1 MECFYAKGTLST
13 DKFSNE
19 FISVNNFGYNRYIN
33 QKLCVKRKKGRLDYQ
48 IIYIDKGYGRFLIND
63 RFIEIQSGSIVIL
76 PPGAE
81 NHYEFSAD
89 SFADYYWIHF
99 TGFGVPGLLKK
110 LQLEE
115 NMFEVGELFEFKKTL
130 ESMTMAVGSEDFT
143 TDSYLSSCMYMLLA
157 KISKRIHTPD
167 NPLRK
172 VLICMQSNNINT
184 LSNTD
189 YAHMCGL
196 SEYHFIR
203 IFKKRTGMT
212 PHQYLA
218 KITVNKAMELLS
230 TTDLNITEIAHVLGF
245 NDNLYF
251 SRFFK
256 KETGR
261 SPKNFKENFSEK

>member
-13 DKFSNE
+13 DKISNE
-19 FISVNNFGYNRYIN
+19 FISVNNFGYNRCIN
-33 QKLCVKRKKGRLDYQ
+33 QNLCVKRKKGRLDYQ
-48 IIYIDKGYGRFLIND
+48 IIYIDKGYGQFLIKD
-63 RFIEIQSGSIVIL
+63 RFIEIHSGCIVIL
-76 PPGAE
+76 QPGAE

-89 SFADYYWIHF
+89 SLADYYWIHF
-99 TGFGVPGLLKK
+99 TGFGVPGLLKN

-115 NMFEVGELFEFKKTL
+115 NMFDVGELFEFKKTF
-130 ESMTMAVGSEDFT
+130 ESMAKAVATEDFT

-157 KISKRIHTPD
+157 KIAKRVHIPD

-172 VLICMQSNNINT
+172 VLICMQNENINT
-184 LSNTD
+184 LSNAD
-189 YAHMCGL
+189 YARMCGL

-203 IFKKRTGMT
+203 TFKKRTGMT

-218 KITVNKAMELLS
+218 KITVNKAMELIS
-230 TTDLNITEIAHVLGF
+230 TTDLNITEIAHALGF

-256 KETGR
+256 KATGR
-261 SPKNFKENFSEK
+261 SPKNFIKE